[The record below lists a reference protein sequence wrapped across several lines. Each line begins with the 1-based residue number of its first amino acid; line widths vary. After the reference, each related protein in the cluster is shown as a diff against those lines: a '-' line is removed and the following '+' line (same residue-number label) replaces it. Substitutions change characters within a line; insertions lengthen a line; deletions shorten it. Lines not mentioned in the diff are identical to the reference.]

1 MTITVYSAPGTEP
14 LSIADC
20 KQFLQLDEMNFELPP
35 SAPTVALAT
44 TPVAGNVDNGA
55 HRYAVTFVTADGET
69 DMGTATAAVT
79 VADKTVNGQV
89 ALTAIP
95 LGGSMT
101 TSRKLYRTLAG
112 GSAYY
117 LLATIANNT
126 ATTYTDN
133 IADSSLGVQAPT
145 VNTTGDPLLNLLIKT
160 ARQQA
165 EQELHRYLITQTLEY
180 WDDDFDRPKIHLPPL
195 TSVTHIKYVDI
206 LGVEQTLAAD
216 QYLVNSKARNAPT
229 TIEEAYGIVWP
240 SVRDQANS
248 VTVRFVAGYGAAADV
263 PACIKQ
269 WMLLRIRTM
278 WENRSELLMTTTG
291 RVGVFEMPKSFADGL
306 LDSERVTGRI

>member
-1 MTITVYSAPGTEP
+1 MTITIFTPPATEP
-14 LSIADC
+14 LSIADV
-20 KQFLQLDEMNFELPP
+20 KQYCQLDEMNFELPP

-44 TPVAGNVDNGA
+44 TPIAGNVDNGA
-55 HRYAVTFVTADGET
+55 HRYLVVFLTSDGMT
-69 DMGTATAAVT
+69 DAGTATAAVT

-112 GSAYY
+112 GSTYY

-133 IADSSLGVQAPT
+133 IADSSLGAQAPT
-145 VNTTGDPLLNLLIKT
+145 INTTGDPLLNMMIKT
-160 ARQQA
+160 ARMQA
-165 EQELHRYLITQTLEY
+165 EQELRRYLITQTLEY
-180 WDDDFDRPKIHLPPL
+180 WDDDFDRPTLLPPL
-195 TSVTHIKYVDI
+195 VSVTHIKYTDI
-206 LGVEQTLAAD
+206 LGAEQTLSPTLYVVD
-216 QYLVNSKARNAPT
+216 NKARNSQT
-229 TIEEAYGIVWP
+229 KIEEAYGIVWP

-248 VTVRFVAGYGAAADV
+248 VSVRFVAGYGGASDV

-269 WMLLRIRTM
+269 WMLMRIRTM
-278 WENRSELLMTTTG
+278 WDNRSEFVMSSTTRG
-291 RVGVFEMPKSFADGL
+291 AIIAMPNQFIDGM
-306 LDSERVTGRI
+306 LDPERVTGRI